1 MQVLVNHVS
10 APKVTVASD
19 GLSSLWALSQCP
31 AYQASSSNPRQE
43 PGHASSGVLQQGEKS
58 LTGLAHSWRSGFCT
72 PPSCR
77 HCVKR
82 STPSS
87 FTFMSGV
94 VAVLTRLFS
103 TLLPS
108 PLLSRTVWARS
119 LHLDSFLSLLVLV
132 VVPRHAAQESHFR
145 FIGCTRLQG
154 ALVFQLSAHPLGTRP
169 WSQSGKVVVVMED
182 RQLPPFMFP
191 KQELVLSLQH
201 LRRSGSRRLGVPRF
215 SQRLGIHT
223 VSS

>member
-1 MQVLVNHVS
+1 
-10 APKVTVASD
+10 
-19 GLSSLWALSQCP
+19 
-31 AYQASSSNPRQE
+31 
-43 PGHASSGVLQQGEKS
+43 
-58 LTGLAHSWRSGFCT
+58 
-72 PPSCR
+72 
-77 HCVKR
+77 
-82 STPSS
+82 
-87 FTFMSGV
+87 MSGV

-132 VVPRHAAQESHFR
+132 VVPRQ
-145 FIGCTRLQG
+145 
-154 ALVFQLSAHPLGTRP
+154 AHPLGTRP